1 MHFQTTVAE
10 IWSALLILFDMLKNA
25 VCIPCPINDNF
36 ESEACSSRPQQLFI
50 DPLAIQWPPIDPVT
64 IYRPLG
70 QSNWLLGSISTTL
83 RTTGLVYC
91 VIWTNVVNGY
101 NEFDLDQALVFCK
114 NQTIGCR

>member
-25 VCIPCPINDNF
+25 VCIPCLINDNF

-70 QSNWLLGSISTTL
+70 QSNWLLGVDIDHFENYWASVL
-83 RTTGLVYC
+83 C
-91 VIWTNVVNGY
+91 N
-101 NEFDLDQALVFCK
+101 LDQ
-114 NQTIGCR
+114 CREWL